1 MSRLISI
8 TQIEDIPPAYQE
20 THIHA
25 LLAYHNLKRPF
36 DNYIQA
42 PLLIGMCM
50 DHRKRLRIPAN
61 FAYIIRTGGANL
73 RYNEF
78 QVSYAL
84 AVGCVDTIALIGH
97 NDCGM
102 VNLIA
107 RKEQF
112 VSGLIEKAG
121 WQRNLAEDHFLHFA
135 PMFEIGNEVDFV
147 MNEANR
153 LRLRYPG
160 ILVAPMLY
168 QVEDNLLYLIEEGE
182 S

>member
-1 MSRLISI
+1 
-8 TQIEDIPPAYQE
+8 
-20 THIHA
+20 
-25 LLAYHNLKRPF
+25 
-36 DNYIQA
+36 
-42 PLLIGMCM
+42 M
-50 DHRKRLRIPAN
+50 DHRKRLRIPTN

-84 AVGCVDTIALIGH
+84 AVGGVDTIALIGH
-97 NDCGM
+97 NNCGM

-107 RKEQF
+107 KKDEF

-121 WQRNLAEDHFLHFA
+121 WQTNLAEDHFLHFA
-135 PMFEIGNEVDFV
+135 PMFEIGNEIDFTLS
-147 MNEANR
+147 EAVR

-160 ILVAPMLY
+160 VLVAPMLY
-168 QVEDNLLYLIEEGE
+168 KVEDNLLYLIEEDE